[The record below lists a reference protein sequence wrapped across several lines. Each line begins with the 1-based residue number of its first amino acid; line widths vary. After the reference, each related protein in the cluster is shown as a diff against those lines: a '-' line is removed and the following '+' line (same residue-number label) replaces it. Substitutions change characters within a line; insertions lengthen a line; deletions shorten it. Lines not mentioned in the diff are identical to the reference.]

1 MTSLTQHL
9 KQCLAVL
16 RSLRCPCCPR
26 SSEAAPRSSGSA
38 PVPGALLTAAR
49 GDKGCIVSVGGG
61 GSVWFCLQSAG
72 GGEGEAD
79 SAGVA
84 IVPFARARWASQW
97 TWRAASA
104 S

>member
-61 GSVWFCLQSAG
+61 GVCVVLSAVCG
-72 GGEGEAD
+72 G
-79 SAGVA
+79 
-84 IVPFARARWASQW
+84 W
-97 TWRAASA
+97 
-104 S
+104 

>member
-49 GDKGCIVSVGGG
+49 CDKGGSIVSVGGG
-61 GSVWFCLQSAG
+61 GGLCGSVCSLR
-72 GGEGEAD
+72 
-79 SAGVA
+79 GV
-84 IVPFARARWASQW
+84 VRARQTRLGWP
-97 TWRAASA
+97 
-104 S
+104 